1 MKGITP
7 KEFINKI
14 NNFQKGLSFETK
26 EILECMNDAHADY
39 VRRIFVNGRNGNL
52 QKIGQYSTK
61 PMLIGRKT
69 FDGLKST
76 YKIRKDAE
84 WRTVNTRKGKRRL
97 AVLQG
102 GYKEF
107 RQITGRQTAT
117 VDLRLRGTL
126 YTDVANGVPRRSMN
140 VASYKLQKRNKF
152 VVFSGVS
159 NEENSRK
166 LQGHI
171 ERYGDVTFKADKVML
186 RNLGKCL
193 AFNSVKLL
201 LK

>member
-1 MKGITP
+1 MKGLTP
-7 KEFINKI
+7 KQFINKV
-14 NNFQKGLSFETK
+14 NRFQKGLSFETK

-39 VRRIFVNGRNGNL
+39 VRRIFINGRNGNL

-69 FDGLKST
+69 FSGLKSG
-76 YKIRKDAE
+76 YKIKKGSE
-84 WRTVNTRKGKRRL
+84 WRTVNTPKGSRRL
-97 AVLQG
+97 AVLDG

-107 RQITGRQTAT
+107 RQITGRQIAT

-126 YTDVANGVPRRSMN
+126 YTDVANGVPRRSMRVN
-140 VASYKLQKRNKF
+140 SYKLQKRNKF

-159 NEENSRK
+159 NQENAK
-166 LQGHI
+166 KIEGHI
-171 ERYGDVTFKADKVML
+171 KRYGQITFKADKLML

-201 LK
+201 TK